1 MLFARQIRWSL
12 CYAKLDLCRDDWFFR
27 WSINR
32 NMSPSI
38 YFGITMILLWSKY
51 ICSRSYWQE
60 VTEIALRIYQ
70 LLTLF
75 SVRVWTLT
83 IFEATLVFKE
93 LLSIHFRRMKNS
105 VLCLEWIRMGNL
117 DKDWRSYQLYI
128 FGVKVRFWAFFPS
141 YFDPSSTINAYTCDK
156 KQRATKL
163 TT

>member
-51 ICSRSYWQE
+51 ICSRSYWQK
-60 VTEIALRIYQ
+60 VTEIALRICQ

-128 FGVKVRFWAFFPS
+128 FGVKVSFCAFFPS
-141 YFDPSSTINAYTCDK
+141 YFHPSSTINACTCDK